1 MNNIERHCD
10 TCNDSYYETERNPS
24 GGKERSVCSTA
35 ATPFTIPPSTRM
47 RCYWRIGTRASA
59 AFGPLSQRKEKMI
72 MKDNYT
78 IAQRNALVEKYLWC
92 IDTVI
97 RKNRPLMRAAQ
108 LEYDVYHQLAL
119 RLIKAVT
126 GFDPQKGTLQQHIFA
141 QLKYEL
147 LNCKS
152 ACRLCGLT
160 GAPKEYRKR
169 DMVSLDA
176 LSENSPLYEGTM
188 AA

>member
-24 GGKERSVCSTA
+24 GGKA
-35 ATPFTIPPSTRM
+35 ATPSTIPPSTRM

-97 RKNRPLMRAAQ
+97 RKNRPLMRAAG
-108 LEYDVYHQLAL
+108 LEHDDVYQQLAL
-119 RLIKAVT
+119 RLIKAVA

-160 GAPKEYRKR
+160 GAPKEYRKK

-176 LSENSPLYEGTM
+176 LSESDPLYERAM

>member
-1 MNNIERHCD
+1 MNN
-10 TCNDSYYETERNPS
+10 
-24 GGKERSVCSTA
+24 
-35 ATPFTIPPSTRM
+35 
-47 RCYWRIGTRASA
+47 
-59 AFGPLSQRKEKMI
+59 
-72 MKDNYT
+72 NYFLT
-78 IAQRNALVEKYLWC
+78 QRNALVEKHLWC

-108 LEYDVYHQLAL
+108 LEYDDVYQQLAL
-119 RLIKAVT
+119 RLIKAVA